1 MAVSVRVVI
10 EGHSPQQGEPL
21 PSDTPVPLTQL
32 PTVLAR
38 VHWSTSPGTKV
49 VFDVRRLGGDRSP
62 GLGPYPG
69 LYGLLVGA
77 GFEPDGPLDDDRVS
91 SVVAVRARSLPDTV
105 GPGMRVLVCG
115 LNPSEYAADRG
126 VGYSRPGNRFWPAA
140 LSAGLVTRTHDPL
153 HALHAHDVGMT
164 DLVKR
169 ATPGASALAGEEFR
183 LGASRLERL
192 VRWLRPE
199 VVCFVGLQ
207 GWRAAVQRDVGA
219 GLQSGRFGGRPA
231 YVLPSTSGRNA
242 HSSLAELTA
251 HLRAVA
257 ELCRGRANRRIG
269 REFQL
274 E

>member
-10 EGHSPQQGEPL
+10 EGHSAQQSERL
-21 PSDTPVPLTQL
+21 PADAPVPLTQL

-38 VHWSTSPGTKV
+38 VHWSTSPGTRV
-49 VFDVRRLGGDRSP
+49 VFEARRLGSDRSA

-69 LYGLLVGA
+69 LYGLMVGA

-105 GPGMRVLVCG
+105 GPGMRGLVCG
-115 LNPSEYAADRG
+115 LNPSDYAADRG
-126 VGYSRPGNRFWPAA
+126 VGYARPGNRFWPAA
-140 LSAGLVTRTHDPL
+140 LAAGLVTRTRDPL
-153 HALHAHDVGMT
+153 HALQTHGVGMT

-169 ATPGASALAGEEFR
+169 ATPGASALTGEEYR
-183 LGASRLERL
+183 LGAERVERL

-219 GLQSGRFGGRPA
+219 GL
-231 YVLPSTSGRNA
+231 
-242 HSSLAELTA
+242 
-251 HLRAVA
+251 
-257 ELCRGRANRRIG
+257 
-269 REFQL
+269 
-274 E
+274 